1 MSLFV
6 FSTGDNTLDNIMPR
20 FARLFVTG
28 KDVDG
33 TSLWVSEADGEA
45 GTGGDMWMYV
55 GVCGDC
61 LWCNLEDRCNYAKA
75 GLSGTCGDH
84 W

>member
-1 MSLFV
+1 MSLSV
-6 FSTGDNTLDNIMPR
+6 LSTGDNTLDNIMPR

-45 GTGGDMWMYV
+45 DGTAGDMWMYV
-55 GVCGDC
+55 
-61 LWCNLEDRCNYAKA
+61 ET
-75 GLSGTCGDH
+75 TCGVTWKIDAIMQRQA
-84 W
+84 